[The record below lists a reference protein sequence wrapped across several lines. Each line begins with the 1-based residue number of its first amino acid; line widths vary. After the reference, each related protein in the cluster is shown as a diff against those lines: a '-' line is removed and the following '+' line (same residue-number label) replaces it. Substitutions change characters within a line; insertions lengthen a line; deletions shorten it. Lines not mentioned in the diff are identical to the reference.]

1 MKMIIEVG
9 PLTRNEIDAVLFQID
24 ESCSSLQLT
33 EDEAK
38 WATTLIE
45 SARDA
50 LFKREVPTAEPIHHA
65 VNTDLLIAL
74 KRLVGDHADLGEVD
88 LVAEE
93 RDALDFARA
102 AIAKAEGRA

>member
-9 PLTRNEIDAVLFQID
+9 PLTRNEIDSVLFQID
-24 ESCSSLQLT
+24 EGCSSLQLT

-50 LFKREVPTAEPIHHA
+50 HDLVA
-65 VNTDLLIAL
+65 VNTDLLAAL
-74 KRLVGDHADLGEVD
+74 KAYVSTVLTAEDPLTCPVEHNGWSLPEADFHRWK
-88 LVAEE
+88 A
-93 RDALDFARA
+93 ARA
-102 AIAKAEGRA
+102 AIAKAEGRT